1 MSFQVSCPHCG
12 SPCDVSKDD
21 VGRTALCGN
30 CDEPII
36 VSRNPGPVTS
46 ATSPQPGDAAPV
58 RPNHQSH
65 SVNDTAERALPRLPD
80 KSGMSRRSWGC
91 IVATTAVFVAV
102 FVVGIWFYQSIQRA
116 NDRVHRSKNLKILG
130 LSLHNY
136 HEVYGALP
144 PAYVA
149 DENGKPMHSWRVLLL
164 PFIEQQ
170 ELYDRY
176 NFDEPWDGP
185 NNRKLWDEM
194 PSCYAWPVE
203 DFDEP
208 WLTPYQVAVGSG
220 TPFEHGRRISLSD
233 ITDGTSNTI
242 LVFEVP
248 SKPVNWMKPIYIS
261 YDSDKPLPA
270 SIRSSKHD
278 TIIMAG
284 RADGSTLR
292 FEPDIS
298 DEMLRRLT
306 ERSDC
311 ATASQE

>member
-1 MSFQVSCPHCG
+1 MSFHVSCPHCG
-12 SPCDVSKDD
+12 SACNVSEGE

-36 VSRNPGPVTS
+36 VSRNPVPMNS
-46 ATSPQPGDAAPV
+46 AKSPQPGDAALV
-58 RPNHQSH
+58 RPHHQSH
-65 SVNDTAERALPRLPD
+65 SASDAAERALPRLPD
-80 KSGMSRRSWGC
+80 ESGVSRRSWGC
-91 IVATTAVFVAV
+91 IVATTAVLAAL
-102 FVVGIWFYQSIQRA
+102 FVVGIWFFQSIQRA
-116 NDRVHRSKNLKILG
+116 NNRTHRIKNLKIL
-130 LSLHNY
+130 SMALHNY
-136 HEVYGALP
+136 HEVHGALP

-185 NNRKLWDEM
+185 NNRKLWAEM
-194 PSCYAWPVE
+194 PSCYAWPVA

-208 WLTPYQVAVGSG
+208 WLTPYQLAVGPG
-220 TPFEHGRRISLSD
+220 TPFEPGQRISFGD

-248 SKPVNWMKPIYIS
+248 SEPVNWMKPRDIS
-261 YDSDKPLPA
+261 YDPNKPLAA
-270 SIRSSKHD
+270 SIRSSKYD

-284 RADGSTLR
+284 RADASTLH
-292 FEPDIS
+292 FEPHIG
-298 DEMLRRLT
+298 DEILRRLI
-306 ERSDC
+306 ERADG